1 MAIDHP
7 LLPRWGM
14 LATPAIQ
21 ARWAL
26 LQAAY
31 PTLSCISP
39 AWLDA
44 AADKPFALQLQQ
56 DQLTLVTAL
65 EPRWS
70 GIAVDF
76 LAGGMAHRRR
86 QPVGGEMVVKAVW
99 GRGKDPITV
108 LDATAGLGR
117 DGFLLASS
125 GATVVS
131 CERHAAIAL
140 LLADGHWRAQ
150 QFSRA
155 QQSSRAQETS
165 RAQQSGELDDILA
178 RWTLQHTD
186 ALRLMAEW
194 QPDVIY
200 LDPMFPEREKTAL
213 VKKEMR
219 AFRELVGEDQDAQ
232 ALFDAACQF
241 ARKRVVVKRPSAGES
256 LGRKPSHVLEGKS
269 NRFDV
274 YAVG

>member
-1 MAIDHP
+1 MALDP
-7 LLPRWGM
+7 LSPLHWGV
-14 LATPAIQ
+14 LATPESRSRLTVLQDAFP
-21 ARWAL
+21 AL
-26 LQAAY
+26 AY
-31 PTLSCISP
+31 LSPLITSPT
-39 AWLDA
+39 
-44 AADKPFALQLQQ
+44 DKPFILRLEHEK
-56 DQLTLVTAL
+56 LTLMAAH

-70 GIAVDF
+70 GITVDF

-125 GATVVS
+125 GASVMS
-131 CERHAAIAL
+131 CERHPAIAL

-150 QFSRA
+150 Q
-155 QQSSRAQETS
+155 
-165 RAQQSGELDDILA
+165 SGELDDILT

-186 ALRLMAEW
+186 AVSLMASV

-219 AFRELVGEDQDAQ
+219 VFRELVGEDQDAQ
-232 ALFDAACQF
+232 ALFDAACQH
-241 ARKRVVVKRPSAGES
+241 ARKRVVVKRPASGES

>member
-1 MAIDHP
+1 MAIEPP
-7 LLPRWGM
+7 LAPRWGV
-14 LATPAIQ
+14 LVTPAIQ

-31 PTLSCISP
+31 PALSCISP
-39 AWLDA
+39 AWLEA
-44 AADKPFALQLQQ
+44 SADKPFALQLQQ

-131 CERHAAIAL
+131 CERHPAIAL

-150 QFSRA
+150 QSSLA
-155 QQSSRAQETS
+155 QP
-165 RAQQSGELDDILA
+165 SGELDDILT

-186 ALRLMAEW
+186 ALNLMAEW

>member
-1 MAIDHP
+1 MAIESP
-7 LLPRWGM
+7 LAPHWGV

-21 ARWAL
+21 SRLAL
-26 LQAAY
+26 LQVAY
-31 PTLSCISP
+31 PALSGIVP
-39 AWLDA
+39 VWLDA
-44 AADKPFALQLQQ
+44 SSDKPFTLQLEQ
-56 DQLTLVTAL
+56 DQLTLVSAL

-150 QFSRA
+150 Q
-155 QQSSRAQETS
+155 
-165 RAQQSGELDDILA
+165 SGELNDILV
-178 RWTLQHTD
+178 RWTLQHTN
-186 ALRLMAEW
+186 ALTMMAAW

-241 ARKRVVVKRPSAGES
+241 ARKRVVVKRPSTGES

>member
-1 MAIDHP
+1 
-7 LLPRWGM
+7 
-14 LATPAIQ
+14 
-21 ARWAL
+21 
-26 LQAAY
+26 
-31 PTLSCISP
+31 
-39 AWLDA
+39 
-44 AADKPFALQLQQ
+44 
-56 DQLTLVTAL
+56 
-65 EPRWS
+65 
-70 GIAVDF
+70 
-76 LAGGMAHRRR
+76 
-86 QPVGGEMVVKAVW
+86 MVVKAVW

-150 QFSRA
+150 Q
-155 QQSSRAQETS
+155 
-165 RAQQSGELDDILA
+165 SGELDDILA

-186 ALRLMAEW
+186 ALRLMADW

-232 ALFDAACQF
+232 ALFEAACQY
-241 ARKRVVVKRPSAGES
+241 ARKRVVVKRPSTGES